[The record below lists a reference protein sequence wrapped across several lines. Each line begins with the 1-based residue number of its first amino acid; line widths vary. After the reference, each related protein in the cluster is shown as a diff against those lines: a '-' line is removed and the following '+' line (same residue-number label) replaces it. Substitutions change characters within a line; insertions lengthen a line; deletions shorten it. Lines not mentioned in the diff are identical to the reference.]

1 VSKNFIRAAVEGNE
15 QGGKGGRRQAAR
27 WAWWRRTIFGFPGFL
42 AQGKCLL
49 HELKR
54 GGVYQNRVMFFCEG
68 VFCYIGGYCNNDV
81 QT

>member
-1 VSKNFIRAAVEGNE
+1 MSKNFIRAAVEGNE

-27 WAWWRRTIFGFPGFL
+27 WAWWRRTIFGFL

-54 GGVYQNRVMFFCEG
+54 GGVYQNRVMFFVKEFF
-68 VFCYIGGYCNNDV
+68 VILVVIVTNDV